1 MKKNPNRII
10 VGSLIDCIRADHAR
24 LTEMEYPV
32 AISSELIEKMLWF
45 HNNKPYHDS
54 IDLFPEWTLN
64 LRTSILIVYNNELTL
79 NLRLNAERMR
89 SPSNLS
95 HYLPHKLDWAAF
107 LSIVDLTPD
116 ERIWIAKLQ
125 DEASHRCDVLKRTSK
140 ALELLRSFRGSD
152 EELLLLFPGTQSILR
167 EQPKRTRKISQA
179 RKDVLLEGDW
189 TPLMQWIGQKV
200 LELEK

>member
-1 MKKNPNRII
+1 MKKNPNRTL
-10 VGSLIDCIRADHAR
+10 VDSLIERIRADHGR

-45 HNNKPYHDS
+45 HKNKPYHNS

-64 LRTSILIVYNNELTL
+64 LRTSILIAYNNELD
-79 NLRLNAERMR
+79 LRLNAERMR
-89 SPSNLS
+89 SPSNLGQ
-95 HYLPHKLDWAAF
+95 YLPYKLDWAAF
-107 LSIVDLTPD
+107 LNIVDLTPD
-116 ERIWIAKLQ
+116 ERTWIAKLQ

-140 ALELLRSFRGSD
+140 ALELLRSFRGSE

-179 RKDVLLEGDW
+179 RKDVLLQGDW